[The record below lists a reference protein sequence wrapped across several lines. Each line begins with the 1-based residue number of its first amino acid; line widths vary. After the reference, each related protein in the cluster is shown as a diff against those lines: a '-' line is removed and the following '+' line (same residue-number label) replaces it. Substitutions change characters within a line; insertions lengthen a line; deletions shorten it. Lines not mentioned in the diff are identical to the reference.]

1 MRQVAGSS
9 RGGEEDYIFSYRM
22 KGGGR
27 VAAIIKLEIQDINV
41 THTQIINK
49 SITLNL

>member
-22 KGGGR
+22 KGGR